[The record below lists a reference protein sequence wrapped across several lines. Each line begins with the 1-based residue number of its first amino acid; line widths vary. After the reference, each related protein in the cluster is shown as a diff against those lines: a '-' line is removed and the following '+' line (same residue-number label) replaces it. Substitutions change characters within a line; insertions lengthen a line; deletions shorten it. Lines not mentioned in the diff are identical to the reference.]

1 MTLTIEAGK
10 FYRARDGRKVG
21 PMAPYDHHPLE
32 WTDGNLVWTEGGAY
46 WRFGPVSHLDLVSEW
61 VDEPSQSPTEDEKL
75 AAEGWIKHDGK
86 GMPVDGGAVV
96 LPRYRD
102 RADVHP
108 GFADDWV
115 GWDWIEADN
124 PDEQITHYRIA
135 SPNTDRAQVE
145 ALGKVADVPDAA
157 IEALK
162 PFAALGQYL
171 IDTGFTT
178 KPDGADVWG
187 FDGNTLTYGD
197 FRRAAKTYAD
207 AMLAERAKK

>member
-1 MTLTIEAGK
+1 MTAL
-10 FYRARDGRKVG
+10 
-21 PMAPYDHHPLE
+21 
-32 WTDGNLVWTEGGAY
+32 
-46 WRFGPVSHLDLVSEW
+46 
-61 VDEPSQSPTEDEKL
+61 TEDEKL
-75 AAEGWIKHDGK
+75 AGAGWIKHDGK
-86 GMPVDGGAVV
+86 GMPVDGETRVQIICS
-96 LPRYRD
+96 D
-102 RADVHP
+102 
-108 GFADDWV
+108 GFSGSDNAGEWNGWDWV
-115 GWDWIEADN
+115 GY
-124 PDEQITHYRIA
+124 PDITHYRIV

-178 KPDGADVWG
+178 KPDEADVWG

-197 FRRAAKTYAD
+197 FRRAAKAYAD